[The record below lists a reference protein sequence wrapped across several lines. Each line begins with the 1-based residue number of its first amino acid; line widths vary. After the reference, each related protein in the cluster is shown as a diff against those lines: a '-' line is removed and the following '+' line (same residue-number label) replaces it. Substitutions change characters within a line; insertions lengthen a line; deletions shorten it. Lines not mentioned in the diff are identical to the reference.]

1 VFQNKIVKFN
11 FDENTKYRVK
21 DGCETIINNDS
32 GFMNN
37 KKKCKNQ
44 KLNELINE
52 EISKMIKNN
61 SND

>member
-1 VFQNKIVKFN
+1 MFQNKIFKFN

-21 DGCETIINNDS
+21 YGCETIINNDS

-44 KLNELINE
+44 KSNELINE

-61 SND
+61 SYD